1 MLEEMLIEHGAPT
14 LAGIKTGNLFR
25 AAIDSH
31 TDINREVRELN
42 HLLNDKGLRIIPLK
56 RTDRYVLIYI
66 YRPEYLKKDLK
77 CPEAACILNQKGY
90 DCDKA
95 DQCIKKL
102 AGHLM
107 MDDTFPH
114 EIGLFLGY
122 PPKDVQGFIDNPCSG
137 VKCVGCWK
145 VYSDEEKAERIFKKY
160 KKCTEVYMRL
170 NKNGRTLAALAVN
183 TSKYMAG

>member
-1 MLEEMLIEHGAPT
+1 MNDPSTECSKVLLSLIDKYFGKLFLDLGESRFC
-14 LAGIKTGNLFR
+14 AGLFSNKC
-25 AAIDSH
+25 ALS
-31 TDINREVRELN
+31 V
-42 HLLNDKGLRIIPLK
+42 K
-56 RTDRYVLIYI
+56 
-66 YRPEYLKKDLK
+66 YLKKDLK

-107 MDDTFPH
+107 QDDTFPH

-160 KKCTEVYMRL
+160 KKCTEVYRRL
-170 NKNGRTLAALAVN
+170 NQNGRTLAALAVN